1 MDGAG
6 SSEAEKEN
14 GGWDRG
20 CTRGGTG
27 ERGVSLTQS

>member
-1 MDGAG
+1 MDGVG

-20 CTRGGTG
+20 CTRTG
-27 ERGVSLTQS
+27 ARGVSLTQF